1 MARFDVT
8 GLPTTFTEGGVF
20 SFILTPVSALGEA
33 VSVRWEI
40 ILDGQLA
47 ASSGF
52 FPAFSGTV
60 DFSSGATDAR
70 TVTIAVNDDTR
81 RSEDRSFS
89 LRLVE
94 VASGTETQI
103 GEDHVVIIVDNDIS
117 QSFPDIDLPNS
128 AAHDT
133 FVVGSGYTYASA
145 SGAAGDDTFIITKH
159 QRGDVEIDDTLGSNI
174 IKFDEGV
181 EITHVD
187 QSSRSIRGNVVIT
200 GLDLTLETGAV
211 ITIPSPASVTGGI
224 HRYRYQL
231 GDSEV
236 QTYTGF
242 HAELVSGGF
251 VAGSTT
257 ELATPIVITNVDG
270 GDSNQGGGSTYFD
283 ISTLAD
289 MITEGEEY
297 SFILTPVSAL
307 GAAVSVRWE
316 IILDGQLA
324 ASSGFFPAFSG
335 TVDFSSGA
343 TDAQIVTIAVN
354 DDTRRSEDRSFSLR
368 LVEVASGTETQIGED
383 HVVIIV
389 DNDISQS
396 FPDID
401 LPNSA
406 AHDTFV
412 VGSGY
417 TYASASGAAGDDT
430 FIITK
435 HQRGDVEIDDTLGSN
450 IIKFDEGVEI
460 THVDQSS
467 RSIRGNVVITGLD
480 LTLETGAV
488 ITIPSPASVT
498 GGIHRYR
505 YQLGDSE
512 VQTYA
517 GFHAELVSGGFV
529 AGSTTELATPIVIT
543 NVDGGGVTSPP
554 TTDPVELPDTG
565 DYYLRWVT
573 AGESVTTTDGTVV
586 TVDGGAG
593 LDRFAIGDDDVRS
606 AEDAYVPIEGAMA
619 GNNLVVLDDRIP
631 DLTTGDKIMITAIGG
646 NDVYWIER
654 GFNSDDVEIND
665 VQGDNILVFGED
677 VAVTAATVVKFPGQT
692 ITHQVTLTIDTDTT
706 NSDDT
711 DTVTLTILNPDGR
724 FMFYDENEAIPS
736 LQNLDAL
743 IADII

>member
-40 ILDGQLA
+40 ILDGQLS

-52 FPAFSGTV
+52 FPAFSSTV

-70 TVTIAVNDDTR
+70 TVTIALNDDTR

-103 GEDHVVIIVDNDIS
+103 GEDHVVIVVDNDIS

-231 GDSEV
+231 GDGEV
-236 QTYTGF
+236 QTYAGF

-289 MITEGEEY
+289 MITEGEDY

-307 GAAVSVRWE
+307 GEAVSVRWE

-343 TDAQIVTIAVN
+343 TDARTVTIAVN

-383 HVVIIV
+383 HVVIVV

-529 AGSTTELATPIVIT
+529 AGSTTELATSIVIT
-543 NVDGGGVTSPP
+543 NVDETVATYVIDDANSGTVEHIADASSLAVGSTLYARVLSDDPDGNGTPTYQWKRGGTNIIGAIVAAYVLTADDLGQAITVTVSY
-554 TTDPVELPDTG
+554 TDDSGED
-565 DYYLRWVT
+565 
-573 AGESVTTTDGTVV
+573 ESVTSAA
-586 TVDGGAG
+586 VD
-593 LDRFAIGDDDVRS
+593 I
-606 AEDAYVPIEGAMA
+606 P
-619 GNNLVVLDDRIP
+619 GNN
-631 DLTTGDKIMITAIGG
+631 
-646 NDVYWIER
+646 
-654 GFNSDDVEIND
+654 
-665 VQGDNILVFGED
+665 
-677 VAVTAATVVKFPGQT
+677 GQASFT
-692 ITHQVTLTIDTDTT
+692 ITSDGSVDTPLVGDEL
-706 NSDDT
+706 
-711 DTVTLTILNPDGR
+711 TVTPGNADPDGDGAFTYQWFR
-724 FMFYDENEAIPS
+724 CWWGLILLVRPRRAIRLPKP
-736 LQNLDAL
+736 
-743 IADII
+743 IR